1 MLAMKDM
8 FAELMAYLFAENRRN
23 TSMPPPRKRRLM
35 LNIKS
40 CIQMG
45 NHQNKMKEDERANEG

>member
-40 CIQMG
+40 CIQTG
-45 NHQNKMKEDERANEG
+45 NHPIKMKEEDQTNEG

>member
-1 MLAMKDM
+1 MKDM
-8 FAELMAYLFAENRRN
+8 FAELMAYLFAESRRN

-40 CIQMG
+40 CIQTG
-45 NHQNKMKEDERANEG
+45 NHPIKMKEEDQMNEG

>member
-1 MLAMKDM
+1 MKDM

-40 CIQMG
+40 CIQTG
-45 NHQNKMKEDERANEG
+45 NHPIKMKEEDQTNEG

>member
-1 MLAMKDM
+1 MKDM
-8 FAELMAYLFAENRRN
+8 FAELMAYLFAEKRRN

-45 NHQNKMKEDERANEG
+45 NHQNQMKEEERANEG